1 MGDNSPK
8 DAALKVKTW
17 PKEPIAAGPRHTV
30 GLRSDGRVTA
40 VVDNQYDQC
49 DVSGWRNMVA
59 VAVSNVHMATNTG
72 NAHTVGLR
80 SDGTV
85 AAVGWNKH
93 DQ

>member
-40 VVDNQYDQC
+40 VGDNQYGQC
-49 DVSGWRNMVA
+49 DVNG
-59 VAVSNVHMATNTG
+59 
-72 NAHTVGLR
+72 
-80 SDGTV
+80 
-85 AAVGWNKH
+85 
-93 DQ
+93 